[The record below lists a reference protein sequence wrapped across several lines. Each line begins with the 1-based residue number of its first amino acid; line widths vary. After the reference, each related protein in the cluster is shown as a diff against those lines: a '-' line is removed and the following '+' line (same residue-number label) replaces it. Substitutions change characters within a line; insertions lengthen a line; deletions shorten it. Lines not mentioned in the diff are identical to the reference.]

1 MDVIMAMTEQR
12 EELGWMIDCALNEC
26 IHTYSLEHSGNGTVL
41 PFHQDRAD
49 IIHIKDNWHING
61 HRVRLVKRTITYSDW
76 EDYG

>member
-1 MDVIMAMTEQR
+1 
-12 EELGWMIDCALNEC
+12 
-26 IHTYSLEHSGNGTVL
+26 LEHSGNGTVL